1 MHYKV
6 YNQLKLQKGY
16 FVMKNTGD
24 IIKQRRKDLGMSVSE
39 LARRI
44 GKDRATIYRYEDG
57 SIENMPMNI
66 LEPLAKAL
74 ETTPAD
80 LLGWKS
86 NLTDDNAE
94 LSVRMLQRTDIID
107 IVKILMNHDTTFAS
121 EVRRYIEFLEIKA
134 K

>member
-1 MHYKV
+1 M
-6 YNQLKLQKGY
+6 
-16 FVMKNTGD
+16 NTGD

-80 LLGWKS
+80 LLGWKN

-94 LSVRMLQRTDIID
+94 LSVRMLQRADIID

-121 EVRRYIEFLEIKA
+121 EVRKYIEFLEIKA